1 MENSEKYI
9 KETGCEW
16 MNTAQLP
23 QNRYSPEGCTCEH
36 DKEYLGSIFTS
47 TKELL
52 TSWEWLRS
60 MKSVSQSVSQY
71 CSIVLQV
78 A

>member
-16 MNTAQLP
+16 TNTAQLP
-23 QNRYSPEGCTCEH
+23 QSRKSPEGCTCEH
-36 DKEYLGSIFTS
+36 DKEYLRSIFTS
-47 TKELL
+47 TEEIL
-52 TSWEWLRS
+52 TSREWLRP
-60 MKSVSQSVSQY
+60 MKSVSIAL
-71 CSIVLQV
+71 IVLQV

>member
-16 MNTAQLP
+16 TNTAQLP
-23 QNRYSPEGCTCEH
+23 QNRQSPEGCTFEH
-36 DKEYLGSIFTS
+36 DKEYLGPIFTS
-47 TKELL
+47 TEELL

-60 MKSVSQSVSQY
+60 MKSVSQSV
-71 CSIVLQV
+71 LLW
-78 A
+78 